1 MSLSLQLY
9 HPEVRLHEHRQPYGS
24 LTVSGY
30 GKTPEA
36 AREAWQVEC
45 ALLDVEGPLYQRT
58 EEERAALDHRGR
70 P

>member
-1 MSLSLQLY
+1 MSLSLQVY
-9 HPEVRLHEHRQPYGS
+9 HPEVRLHEHRQPYGN

-45 ALLDVEGPLYQRT
+45 ALLDVEGPLYHRT